1 MNQNLYRM
9 TSLYLL
15 PVLLAAPTGHA
26 EEVTYADLAALVQTR
41 CVLCHS
47 GPAAPLGLK
56 LDSLDNLLAGSQ
68 NGPVVKAGNPAES
81 ELIRRL
87 KGLSLPRMPMT
98 GPPFLTE
105 QEIDL
110 FERWVAAGLPH
121 GAPPPAAAVAR
132 AELRAQPGEPVSYA
146 RVAPIFAQ
154 RCAKCHAEGRA
165 PEGYVLTS
173 YQATVS
179 RAERAR
185 VVPGFAE
192 ASELV
197 RRIRGQ
203 ALPRMPH
210 DGPPYLDDAE
220 IALISAWINQGARDA
235 QGNAAPSPSGARVR
249 LHGRLGAGWT
259 LDGLRLIVDSATRVD
274 NAPVA
279 GDYVQVRGRIAA
291 DGSVVAERI
300 KPRALD

>member
-1 MNQNLYRM
+1 MNPHLYRIM
-9 TSLYLL
+9 RLFLL
-15 PVLLAAPTGHA
+15 SATLAAPAGHA
-26 EEVTYADLAALVQTR
+26 AQVTYADLAALLQTR

-56 LDSLDNLLAGSQ
+56 LDSLDSVLAGSQ
-68 NGPVVKAGNPAES
+68 NGPVVKPGKPAES

-98 GPPFLTE
+98 GPPFLSA
-105 QEIDL
+105 QEIEL
-110 FERWVAAGLPH
+110 FERWVAAGLPP
-121 GAPPPAAAVAR
+121 GAR
-132 AELRAQPGEPVSYA
+132 AELASAVARPQPQPGEPVTYA
-146 RVAPIFAQ
+146 QVAPIFAQ

-173 YQATVS
+173 YQATIS

-185 VVPGFAE
+185 VVPGLAE
-192 ASELV
+192 ASELL

-210 DGPPYLDDAE
+210 DGPPYLDDAQ
-220 IALISAWINQGARDA
+220 IALISAWINQGARDT
-235 QGNAAPSPSGARVR
+235 QGQAAPNPSGARVR
-249 LHGRLGAGWT
+249 LHGTLGAGWT
-259 LDGLRLIVDSATRVD
+259 LDGLRLIVNPTSRVD
-274 NAPVA
+274 NAPRE

-291 DGSVVAERI
+291 DGSVVVQRI
-300 KPRALD
+300 KARALD